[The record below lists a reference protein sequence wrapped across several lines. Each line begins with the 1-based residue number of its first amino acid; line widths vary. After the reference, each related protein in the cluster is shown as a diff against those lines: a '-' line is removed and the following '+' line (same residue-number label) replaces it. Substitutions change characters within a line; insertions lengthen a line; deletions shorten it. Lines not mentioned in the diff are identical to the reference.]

1 MKEMENTPSDEPK
14 PLSKNQQKKIL
25 KSQKWAAKKDLI
37 KQQNKEKKKLKK
49 KASSK
54 NSASY
59 SHLNRFNTGPK
70 ISSKVVCYFVLG
82 GPGSGKGTMC
92 SNLVRDFGLV
102 HLSAGDLL
110 REERDSGSPDGDL
123 INSIILQGKI
133 VPVKITVNLIKKAME
148 KNGWNK
154 KEFLID
160 GFPRNQD
167 NVDGWEEVLSE
178 HVDMRFVLFLEC
190 TEEAMISRIQAR
202 SIAAGEQKRNDDNI
216 EVLLKRFAVFKEQS
230 MPIVELY
237 QKESKVRTI
246 DATKSADEVYE

>member
-1 MKEMENTPSDEPK
+1 
-14 PLSKNQQKKIL
+14 
-25 KSQKWAAKKDLI
+25 
-37 KQQNKEKKKLKK
+37 
-49 KASSK
+49 
-54 NSASY
+54 
-59 SHLNRFNTGPK
+59 
-70 ISSKVVCYFVLG
+70 
-82 GPGSGKGTMC
+82 MC

-148 KNGWNK
+148 KNGWSK
-154 KEFLID
+154 KQFLID

-190 TEEAMISRIQAR
+190 TEEAMINRIQAR

-216 EVLLKRFAVFKEQS
+216 EVLQKRFAVFKEQS

-237 QKESKVRTI
+237 QKENKVRTI
-246 DATKSADEVYE
+246 DAIKSADEVYE